1 MIRLIIILQLF
12 FTSAVMA
19 NERENYLIAIM
30 PNMLDFIIDVTEYE
44 NKGYPLPDIKIV
56 SPQEVCDGA
65 YEQKIENVEECD
77 IAGYYNDI
85 TNTIYIRD
93 KPSRYMTDD
102 RFQEVV
108 LVHEL
113 VHFLQNFSGTYQE
126 VECKQQLEV
135 DAYEVQGLY
144 IDLMGID
151 PKQKPDPLFA
161 VISSLCPSKWPLF
174 FEGG

>member
-1 MIRLIIILQLF
+1 MIRVVLFTLF
-12 FTSAVMA
+12 FPIAVLADARVNDLQALVPGMIDFIESRGVNSYNGAPYPKILIA
-19 NERENYLIAIM
+19 NEKEIC
-30 PNMLDFIIDVTEYE
+30 T
-44 NKGYPLPDIKIV
+44 
-56 SPQEVCDGA
+56 GA
-65 YEQKIENVEECD
+65 YGKPMDVCD